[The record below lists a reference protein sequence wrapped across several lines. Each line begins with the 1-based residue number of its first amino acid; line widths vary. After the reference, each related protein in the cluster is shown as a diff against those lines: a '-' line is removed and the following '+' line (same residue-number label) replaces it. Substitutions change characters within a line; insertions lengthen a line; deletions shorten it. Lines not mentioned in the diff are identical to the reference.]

1 MIDLTSILDELNKS
15 YYIEQQQRRQDRP
28 PRKEHIEETTDG
40 RRPLEQRSE
49 TTDGRRP
56 LETSD
61 INERIRELE
70 DRILENDIFIKRT
83 RHENE
88 AIEHVKY
95 LTLDRLSEDTI
106 NELLMIINE
115 NREYLDVV
123 KRNQRRLRKELKS
136 LREQSNI
143 C

>member
-1 MIDLTSILDELNKS
+1 MIDFINILDELNKS
-15 YYIEQQQRRQDRP
+15 YYIEQQQRKQERP

-56 LETSD
+56 LKTSD
-61 INERIRELE
+61 IDEQIRELE

-83 RHENE
+83 RLENE

-95 LTLDRLSEDTI
+95 LTSGRLSEDAS
-106 NELLMIINE
+106 NELLTIIEE
-115 NREYLDVV
+115 NSEYIHAVI
-123 KRNQRRLRKELKS
+123 RNQRRLRKELKT